1 MACASSARGITPN
14 DLSAAEGPAARLR
27 ICLDADA
34 LFAGA
39 ASVTGAS
46 HVVLQLGE
54 LGIIEVGL
62 PDQARAEAERNLA
75 FKLPAA
81 LPAFRTL
88 VNACCQPLSMAPAE
102 ASIVLT
108 DAGEADPK
116 DAPILASA
124 LAAGCSW
131 LVTFNVRDYRTARI
145 RVSEPGPFLEA
156 LRAQLVG
163 LGGQSDMPDRDLSW
177 R

>member
-1 MACASSARGITPN
+1 MSSARGTTPS
-14 DLSAAEGPAARLR
+14 DLSAPERSGARLR

-39 ASVTGAS
+39 ASATGAS

-54 LGIIEVGL
+54 LGIIQVGL
-62 PDQARAEAERNLA
+62 PDQARIEAERNLTA
-75 FKLPAA
+75 KLPAA

-88 VNACCQPLSMAPAE
+88 VDACCQPLPMAAAE
-102 ASIVLT
+102 DSASLA
-108 DAGEADPK
+108 DADEADPK
-116 DAPILASA
+116 DAPILAAA
-124 LAAGCSW
+124 LAAGCRW

-156 LRAQLVG
+156 LRAELVAIG
-163 LGGQSDMPDRDLSW
+163 DA
-177 R
+177 